1 MELMDA
7 IEQRRHNPSLHTT
20 KRHGQSRCQVLAC
33 RRNTPFSSKASCRVL
48 ILGFHLS
55 GIFTHYPISP
65 PLLPSLM
72 YIVVSSKTSLWLA
85 IGPTLRLT
93 TRIGPGPF
101 QASLLSLVPKT
112 SKPGKYRAV
121 HNFSYLHEPAL
132 DVALINSWIDSNNF
146 PCTWGTFTTV
156 APIIMHLLP
165 GSQPAQQ
172 FQPCVSQGCVVCC
185 CCQLLP

>member
-1 MELMDA
+1 
-7 IEQRRHNPSLHTT
+7 
-20 KRHGQSRCQVLAC
+20 
-33 RRNTPFSSKASCRVL
+33 
-48 ILGFHLS
+48 
-55 GIFTHYPISP
+55 
-65 PLLPSLM
+65 M
-72 YIVVSSKTSLWLA
+72 YIVVLSKTSLWLA

-101 QASLLSLVPKT
+101 QASLLSLVQKT

-185 CCQLLP
+185 CCQLLPWYMPLHHDIFCMCCSLALICCSPWLSYHQMQRITNTSFNVYGMEVDTGANIFWG